1 MANRRLISTDRKEKL
16 GIMFR
21 IVGLTCLAFLL
32 VFVGIVAC
40 KKAEEISEQENIAP
54 EKEEI
59 IEFEGSVKVAFGK
72 CVFIPEAR
80 GFDIIVQGNLESG
93 DISTL
98 IGKEVKGEGTFS
110 PERPSILVADKID
123 VKDENGEWMNVFTRS
138 EEVVLEDYIGLKER
152 GDFVPLE
159 NLAYDKKNT
168 WEEKGKCKIYGKLDK
183 IEDTNRIVVRD
194 DKGKE
199 VGKIIIDNF
208 SDFGIYYVDKLR
220 LFDEFWFYLDIK
232 ETVDWKVR
240 RRTREMFHADVL
252 FAGLF

>member
-54 EKEEI
+54 KKEEI

-98 IGKEVKGEGTFS
+98 IGKEVKGGGNIFS
-110 PERPSILVADKID
+110 
-123 VKDENGEWMNVFTRS
+123 
-138 EEVVLEDYIGLKER
+138 
-152 GDFVPLE
+152 
-159 NLAYDKKNT
+159 
-168 WEEKGKCKIYGKLDK
+168 
-183 IEDTNRIVVRD
+183 
-194 DKGKE
+194 
-199 VGKIIIDNF
+199 
-208 SDFGIYYVDKLR
+208 
-220 LFDEFWFYLDIK
+220 
-232 ETVDWKVR
+232 
-240 RRTREMFHADVL
+240 
-252 FAGLF
+252 